1 MKRLGPC
8 NTMVLA
14 LLIGLGLLIVTAD
27 QRALASVDLRRPT
40 TLLSFLAK
48 RLHVVHTSVLDGV
61 RNQIDAFTPGFRET
75 VRKHEG
81 PKKALER

>member
-1 MKRLGPC
+1 MKRLGLR
-8 NTMVLA
+8 NTMVLT

-27 QRALASVDLRRPT
+27 QRALASVDLLRPT
-40 TLLSFLAK
+40 TLLSFLAT
-48 RLHVVHTSVLDGV
+48 RLHAVQTSVLDGV
-61 RNQIDAFTPGFRET
+61 RHQIDAFTPGFRGT